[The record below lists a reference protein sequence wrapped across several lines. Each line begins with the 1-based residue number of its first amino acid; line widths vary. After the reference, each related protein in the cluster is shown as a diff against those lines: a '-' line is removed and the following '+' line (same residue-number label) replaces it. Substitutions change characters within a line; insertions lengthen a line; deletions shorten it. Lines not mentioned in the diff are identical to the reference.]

1 MSIETTTLSNGLRVV
16 THRMAHLET
25 TSLGMWV
32 NTGARAELAHE
43 HGVAHML
50 EHMAFK
56 GTASRSA
63 QQIAEEIE
71 AVGGGLNALTSFET
85 TDYFARV
92 LKENVPLALDIL
104 ADILQNPAFAEED
117 FAREKE
123 VILQEIASVQDAPD
137 DLVFELA
144 QEAAFPAQPLG
155 RTILG
160 TPTSVRTMSRDDL
173 IAYRTAT
180 YSTPRMVLGAAGA
193 TDHDA
198 IVTQAEELFADLPTS
213 GERAL
218 EPARFGGGHR
228 NLSRRFEQSH
238 IVIGFEAPSFRAD
251 SYFAALVYSVLLGG
265 GMSSRLFQEARERR
279 GLCYDIHAFAWG
291 FSDTGLFGVHAAT
304 GPGQVEELV
313 RVTMGELYKVATDG
327 PDDGEMLRAKAQL
340 KASLLMSLESSEA
353 RASQIARDMLLFG
366 RPLTTAELI
375 ERIEEVTQEHVAAL
389 GARFLTSGQPVTASV
404 GPKGVSD
411 KLQSAVAESSSRT
424 LVH

>member
-1 MSIETTTLSNGLRVV
+1 MTIQSTTLSNGLRVV
-16 THRMAHLET
+16 THRMPHLET
-25 TSLGMWV
+25 TSLGIWV
-32 NTGARAELAHE
+32 ATGARAELANE

-56 GTASRSA
+56 GSVRRTAR
-63 QQIAEEIE
+63 QIAEEIE
-71 AVGGGLNALTSFET
+71 AVGGGLNAVTSFES

-104 ADILQNPAFAEED
+104 ADILQHPSFAEED

-123 VILQEIASVQDAPD
+123 IILQEIASVQDAPD
-137 DLVFELA
+137 DIVFELA
-144 QEAAFPAQPLG
+144 QEAAFPSQPLG

-160 TPTSVRTMSRDDL
+160 TPTSVRTMTIDDL
-173 IAYRTAT
+173 LAYRNAA
-180 YSTPRMVLGAAGA
+180 YATPRMVLGAAGA
-193 TDHDA
+193 LDHDDIA
-198 IVTQAEELFADLPTS
+198 ARAETLFADLATS
-213 GERAL
+213 GERPVEEAKYV
-218 EPARFGGGHR
+218 GGHR
-228 NLSRRFEQSH
+228 SLSRRFEQSH
-238 IVIGFEAPSFRAD
+238 VVIGFEAPSFRAD

-291 FSDTGLFGVHAAT
+291 FADTGLFGVHAAT

-327 PDDGEMLRAKAQL
+327 PDEDELSRAKAQL

-353 RASQIARDMLLFG
+353 RASQIARDTLLFG

-375 ERIEEVTQEHVAAL
+375 ERIESVTRADVGAL
-389 GARFLTSGQPVTASV
+389 GAGFVIGSTPVTASV

-411 KLQSAVAESSSRT
+411 RLQSAMAESQART
-424 LVH
+424 MVH